1 MHQGSQQSR
10 PARSGLS
17 AATTRAQHVLH
28 SMRAQFGQ
36 TRLDEELAAGVSPD
50 ASPFLRERARYL
62 VSRDSRLKM
71 AAGLGRT
78 LNQGKRPAL
87 HTAQVPVR
95 SQAVRAAAPTLE
107 TLARRLRGSLPIGPQ
122 GAART
127 NILLTDGQGPLYNP
141 DSGLDLKTAAR
152 RALAALDADAGG
164 RQQVGTALKVSPR
177 RDRVA

>member
-1 MHQGSQQSR
+1 MHQAPQQSR

-17 AATTRAQHVLH
+17 AATTRAQHALH

-36 TRLDEELAAGVSPD
+36 TRLDEELAAGVPPGS
-50 ASPFLRERARYL
+50 STFLRERARYL

-78 LNQGKRPAL
+78 LHQGNRPAR

-107 TLARRLRGSLPIGPQ
+107 MLARRLRGSLPIAPQ

-127 NILLTDGQGPLYNP
+127 KILLSDGRGPLYNP
-141 DSGLDLKTAAR
+141 GSGLDLKTAAR
-152 RALAALDADAGG
+152 RALAALDVDAGG
-164 RQQVGTALKVSPR
+164 RQQVGTTPTVSPR